1 MPNASSRGF
10 DGLTIMG
17 GRARRAGARR
27 TPGGRGTAD
36 DAGSALRGAIESA
49 GGATTTSGV
58 VRADTAGGAAAGAGS
73 EGRTTQVSAGLAAGT
88 KRVLDDPSS
97 TSYVVTDTS
106 MSANPSADQAIAA
119 CRWSARL
126 GRRIELGGRT
136 DSGPARREDGCHDDG
151 ARDDGGG
158 GASGGEGDSSDG
170 DGASGAIGMIGDGAI
185 ESEVGERLGVHV
197 SSEGSRG
204 AWPCAAVTT
213 LTCD

>member
-10 DGLTIMG
+10 DGLTIVG

-58 VRADTAGGAAAGAGS
+58 VR
-73 EGRTTQVSAGLAAGT
+73 V
-88 KRVLDDPSS
+88 
-97 TSYVVTDTS
+97 
-106 MSANPSADQAIAA
+106 
-119 CRWSARL
+119 
-126 GRRIELGGRT
+126 
-136 DSGPARREDGCHDDG
+136 
-151 ARDDGGG
+151 

-197 SSEGSRG
+197 SSEGSRN

-213 LTCD
+213 LTCDAPAKSAATSWREAM